1 MSFSSPSPPP
11 PPPTP
16 NPYSVAAAQTSSNI
30 STAIANAKLQNANEE
45 TPEAYITY
53 DEYGSYDLDDPQY
66 TSAGALA
73 STTTRTIPLFKRTI
87 TFKAATQAIF
97 DQNQNAKLTMAQ
109 LTASQ
114 LAQLQ
119 TALGNPFVTSTL
131 PAAADAPTAQL
142 FTMDVA
148 NPGALV
154 RTIGSTSLASHL
166 ESVRQ
171 AILYRPNIK
180 IEQDRQQLVTKLA
193 NQGVIPG
200 MEAYDRE
207 LQIFSWR
214 ENDEQNAAYL
224 KAMEEQSR
232 IINLEALIASF
243 ANDATRRTLD
253 QSILI
258 GEFANKAAVQRFAM
272 LHTIADFTNTF
283 RARRMQ
289 ELLSERSV
297 PLNEISALL
306 HGAQVSVPQFEG
318 FRPGHVSDTPIGQ
331 YIYQSAALDM
341 QKYQSVVQQ
350 QQWRT
355 QRRDEMIGGIL
366 GAAGG
371 IGAAALG
378 APPGA
383 GFGVR

>member
-1 MSFSSPSPPP
+1 MSFSAPSAPP

-30 STAIANAKLQNANEE
+30 STAIANAKLQNADEE
-45 TPEAYITY
+45 TPEAYIAYT
-53 DEYGSYDLDDPQY
+53 EFGSYDLDDPQY
-66 TSAGALA
+66 SSSGTLA

-87 TFKAATQAIF
+87 TFKAPAQAIF
-97 DQNQNAKLTMAQ
+97 DKNQEAKLTMAS

-114 LAQLQ
+114 LSQLQ
-119 TALGNPFVTSTL
+119 TALGNPFSTASL
-131 PAAADAPTAQL
+131 PAAADAPAAQL
-142 FTMDVA
+142 FTMSVSD
-148 NPGALV
+148 PGSLV
-154 RTIGSTSLASHL
+154 RTIGSTSLVTHI
-166 ESVRQ
+166 ESVRN
-171 AILYRPNIK
+171 AILYRPNLK
-180 IEQDRQQLVTKLA
+180 IDWDRQQLVTKLA
-193 NQGVIPG
+193 NQGIIPG
-200 MEAYDRE
+200 MDAYDRE
-207 LQIFSWR
+207 MQIFAWR

-232 IINLEALIASF
+232 IINLEALIATF
-243 ANDATRRTLD
+243 ANDATRRVLD
-253 QSILI
+253 NSILI

-306 HGAQVSVPQFEG
+306 HGSQVSVPQFEG

-355 QRRDEMIGGIL
+355 QRRDEMIGGML

-371 IGAAALG
+371 MGAAMIDT
-378 APPGA
+378 PPES
-383 GFGVR
+383 FGRI